1 LIRSDLFRNQF
12 AAMGVGMQ
20 NTAAS
25 YNCAIANEVRSETP
39 MQKRVEEQ
47 GRLETIAPPK
57 RVWQVSL
64 GKR

>member
-1 LIRSDLFRNQF
+1 
-12 AAMGVGMQ
+12 MQ

-39 MQKRVEEQ
+39 TQKKRVEEQ
-47 GRLETIAPPK
+47 GRLETITPPEK
-57 RVWQVSL
+57 VWQVSL

>member
-1 LIRSDLFRNQF
+1 
-12 AAMGVGMQ
+12 MQ

-25 YNCAIANEVRSETP
+25 YNRAIANEVRSETT

-47 GRLETIAPPK
+47 GRLETIAPPEK
-57 RVWQVSL
+57 VWQISL